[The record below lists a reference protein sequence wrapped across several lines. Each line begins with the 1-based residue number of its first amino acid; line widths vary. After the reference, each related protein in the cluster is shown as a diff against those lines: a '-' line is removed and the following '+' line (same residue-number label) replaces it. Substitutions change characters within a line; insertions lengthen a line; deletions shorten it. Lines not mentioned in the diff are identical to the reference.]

1 MFYCNAFHVHRVCTI
16 HQLSRRNLHE
26 LDKVA
31 LLEAKRPILE
41 RQAKERQG
49 ARTDIVPDLA
59 QCSKGRV
66 RDQLAAEAGVSKM
79 TYTHLRTVNQKG
91 SEELKE
97 AVREKKIG
105 FHFEDLVRSRAWG
118 N

>member
-1 MFYCNAFHVHRVCTI
+1 M
-16 HQLSRRNLHE
+16 
-26 LDKVA
+26 KVNPL

-41 RQAKERQG
+41 KQAKERQG

-97 AVREKKIG
+97 AVI
-105 FHFEDLVRSRAWG
+105 HFTT
-118 N
+118 

>member
-1 MFYCNAFHVHRVCTI
+1 MI
-16 HQLSRRNLHE
+16 DHQLARRNLHE

-41 RQAKERQG
+41 KQAKERQVANLKQG
-49 ARTDIVPDLA
+49 DKSPDTLNFA
-59 QCSKGRV
+59 ERGKGEV

-79 TYTHLRTVNQKG
+79 TYTNLRTVNQKG
-91 SEELKE
+91 SDELKE

-105 FHFEDLVRSRAWG
+105 ASKAASTHYHAHP

>member
-41 RQAKERQG
+41 KQAKERMIEG
-49 ARTDIVPDLA
+49 GKKGGR
-59 QCSKGRV
+59 SKGMPNLADPIKQPPV

-79 TYTHLRTVNQKG
+79 TYTYLRTVNQKG
-91 SEELKE
+91 SDELKE
-97 AVREKKIG
+97 AVR
-105 FHFEDLVRSRAWG
+105 A
-118 N
+118 